1 MNSFHTSVLLSS
13 SPTARPSNRAW
24 VERARTSRGEEVNQE
39 NLMCK
44 KFLLVKKS
52 LREEGVSVELETSGS
67 GDSAVD
73 RIVVSDWESSAP
85 LFIDP

>member
-1 MNSFHTSVLLSS
+1 
-13 SPTARPSNRAW
+13 
-24 VERARTSRGEEVNQE
+24 
-39 NLMCK
+39 MCK
-44 KFLLVKKS
+44 TFLLVKKS

-73 RIVVSDWESSAP
+73 RIVVSDWDSSAP